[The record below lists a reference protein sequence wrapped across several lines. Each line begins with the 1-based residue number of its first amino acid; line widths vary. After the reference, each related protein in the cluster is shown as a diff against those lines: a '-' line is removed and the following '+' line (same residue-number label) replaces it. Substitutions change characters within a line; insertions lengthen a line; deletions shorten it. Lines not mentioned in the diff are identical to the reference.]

1 MFLFHPAPRGP
12 PLWVA
17 LIGDRSRKT
26 RPYQRPQFAAK
37 LRGYSG
43 SLGGCLPYSMTGFGA
58 AEGPVAGRRLRVEI
72 RTVNHRY
79 FNLSAKLP
87 SDLSSLEGELRE
99 RLRRDFE
106 RGHVSIQARWTESAD
121 DEAGFA
127 VDLDRARLVAARL
140 RELQSTLGLGGE
152 VTIDLVARQPDVLG
166 SGRNGAGEIAWTEV
180 ETVVAQAGVECRA
193 MRAREGRALTEELG
207 HRLAL
212 LETAAEQIGVQAP
225 DRLIRERDR
234 LRAAVAQLLD
244 GRTVDDTRLAQEL
257 AFLADKLDITEE
269 LVRFRAHV
277 AVARDALR
285 THGPVGKR
293 LGFLAQELGREVNT
307 MGAKAGDALITQS
320 VIAMKG
326 ELEKFREQLEN
337 LE

>member
-1 MFLFHPAPRGP
+1 M
-12 PLWVA
+12 
-17 LIGDRSRKT
+17 
-26 RPYQRPQFAAK
+26 
-37 LRGYSG
+37 
-43 SLGGCLPYSMTGFGA
+43 PYSMTGFGA

-87 SDLSSLEGELRE
+87 SELSTLEVELRE
-99 RLRRDFE
+99 RLRRDFD
-106 RGHVSIQARWTESAD
+106 RGHVSVHARWAESLEPD
-121 DEAGFA
+121 VGFG
-127 VDLDRARLVAARL
+127 VDLERARLVAARL
-140 RELQSTLGLGGE
+140 REMQSALGLGGE
-152 VTIDLVARQPDVLG
+152 ITVELVARQPEVLTYAT
-166 SGRNGAGEIAWTEV
+166 NGAGEVVWGEV
-180 ETVVAQAGVECRA
+180 EPVVAQAGQECRA
-193 MRAREGRALTEELG
+193 MRAREGEALTAELR
-207 HRLAL
+207 HRLDL
-212 LETAAEQIGVQAP
+212 LEQSAQQIAARAP
-225 DRLIRERDR
+225 ERLTRERDR

-244 GRTVDDTRLAQEL
+244 GRAVDEERLAQEL

-277 AVARDALR
+277 AAAREAM
-285 THGPVGKR
+285 GSSEPVGKR

-307 MGAKAGDALITQS
+307 MGSKAGDAAIAQL